1 MKAVHNEAQRP
12 CSYLQSTKGK
22 KKKKKG
28 GRAGGV
34 EIDKDAS
41 AWAAFE
47 MQIKCVI

>member
-1 MKAVHNEAQRP
+1 MKLKDLVLTSRVRRE
-12 CSYLQSTKGK
+12 K
-22 KKKKKG
+22 KKKKRVVG
-28 GRAGGV
+28 AGGV